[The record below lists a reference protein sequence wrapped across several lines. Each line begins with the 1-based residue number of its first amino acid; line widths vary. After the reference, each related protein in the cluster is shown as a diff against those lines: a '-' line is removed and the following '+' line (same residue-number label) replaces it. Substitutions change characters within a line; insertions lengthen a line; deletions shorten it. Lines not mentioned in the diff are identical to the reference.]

1 MPDLYVLDTSAIV
14 AFTDQEEGADEVERL
29 LDAARVSACRVE
41 ACAISLMELY
51 YVALQEK
58 GEDEAAKLL
67 ALVKS
72 WPVTWVYP
80 DERTLLQAGKI
91 KAAYRLSVVDAIIAA
106 VAKLRHATLIHKDPE
121 LAALHP
127 EVSLLNLPFK
137 KKTSRRTRKLS
148 GSRTSRSSA
157 PSSN

>member
-29 LDAARVSACRVE
+29 LDAARTGTCQIE

-91 KAAYRLSVVDAIIAA
+91 KAAYRLSVADAIIAA

-121 LAALHP
+121 LVTLHT

-137 KKTSRRTRKLS
+137 KKTSRRTRKPTS
-148 GSRTSRSSA
+148 PRTSRSSS
-157 PSSN
+157 PTGN